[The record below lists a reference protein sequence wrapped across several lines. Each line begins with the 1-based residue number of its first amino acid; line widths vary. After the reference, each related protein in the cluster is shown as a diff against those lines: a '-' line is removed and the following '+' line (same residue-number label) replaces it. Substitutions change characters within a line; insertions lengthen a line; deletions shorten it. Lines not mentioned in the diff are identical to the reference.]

1 LLLYNNSIEIVIE
14 NYMARKMKKR
24 YDAITY
30 GWRNIENGKMYIGY
44 HKTNEQY
51 DGYVFSSEDEEANLA
66 WSYGKL
72 KRSILY
78 RGKQSVAITLENFLL
93 KSVSAHKNEQ
103 FYNQSVGG
111 GEGCVRDFSNLTDEI
126 KKVGLDWIA
135 GIDPVYKTTKSRINK
150 DDMEFLCVHVKS
162 GKYKIHPAEK
172 VSVIHALPRNQVRLN
187 VIEHE
192 HKEAII
198 ERMRDDPAAARKN
211 VSPVIVCVHDNGYME
226 IIDGNH
232 TIDAAHDAGWL
243 EIPVI
248 YINYSEFKFK
258 QENIDYFG
266 YMMNHEEKI
275 KKPNSKD
282 DLKQAIMR
290 FTNSHSHLSIGTEDF
305 KEAFIDAYGKFWSKK
320 QIVKSIE
327 SVKDHLET
335 LDAMKNRNFKVYS
348 KRELK
353 AITDKL
359 ATENPGHA
367 VISITSGSCYN
378 AGIGAVANKAGEL
391 DTWDAIMVVSHRTLN
406 EYNFWKK
413 TGGSEEKLNA
423 AMKRMNDKL
432 KCKVVVLDSFVDA
445 KQSKA

>member
-1 LLLYNNSIEIVIE
+1 LS
-14 NYMARKMKKR
+14 RKTKKQ
-24 YDAITY
+24 YEAITY
-30 GWRNIENGKMYIGY
+30 GWRHILTGKMYIGY
-44 HKTNEQY
+44 HKTNEIY
-51 DGYVFSSEDEEANLA
+51 DGYVFSSENEEANLA
-66 WSYGKL
+66 WSYGLL

-93 KSVSAHKNEQ
+93 KSVSAHKNDK

-111 GEGCVRDFSNLTDEI
+111 GEGCVKDFSNLTDEI

-135 GIDPVYKTTKSRINK
+135 GIDPVYQTAKSRINK
-150 DDMEFLCVHVKS
+150 DEMELLCVHVKA
-162 GKYKIHPAEK
+162 GKYQIHPAEK
-172 VSVIHALPRNQVRLN
+172 VKDIFKLPRNQVRLN

-192 HKEAII
+192 HKEAIV
-198 ERMRDDPAAARKN
+198 ERMKDNPLAARQN
-211 VSPVIVCVHDNGYME
+211 VSPVIVCVHENGYKE

-232 TIDAAHDAGWL
+232 TIDAAKEAGWL

-290 FTNSHSHLSIGTEDF
+290 FTSSHDHLTIGTDKF
-305 KEAFIDAYGKFWSKK
+305 KEAFIDAYGKFWST
-320 QIVKSIE
+320 KSIAKSID

-335 LDAMKNRNFKVYS
+335 LEAMKNRNFKLYS
-348 KRELK
+348 KKELK
-353 AITDKL
+353 GITDKL
-359 ATENPGHA
+359 AEENPGHA

-378 AGIGAVANKAGEL
+378 AGVGAVANKAGEL

-406 EYNFWKK
+406 EYNVWKK
-413 TGGSEEKLNA
+413 KGGSEEKLNA

-432 KCKVVVLDSFVDA
+432 KCKVIVLESFVDT
-445 KQSKA
+445 KK